1 VAAFFALVCTLIVS
15 FLVTRIGSVALSLT
29 GMAQDSARFQAK
41 SAYTGVG
48 FTTSESEQVVNN
60 PVRRRILATLMT
72 LGNVGIA
79 VVIASMMGTFAAVG
93 TNDNN
98 LLLRVALLSCV
109 LALLW
114 VIGTRRWFDQ
124 GIERLIAYALRRWTH
139 LDIHDYVSL
148 LHLADGFVVFEICVN
163 EGDWVCEK
171 TLAESM
177 LSAEGVLI
185 LGIHR
190 ANGKYIGSPNGD
202 TNVHDGDVLTV
213 YGPQL
218 RLEELDLRQ
227 QGFQGDTAHRT
238 AIEDQQKSTAEVDDN
253 SENNDH
259 LFSASD

>member
-1 VAAFFALVCTLIVS
+1 MAAFFALVCTLIVS

-48 FTTSESEQVVNN
+48 FTTSESEQVVNH
-60 PVRRRILATLMT
+60 PVRRRILSTLMT

-79 VVIASMMGTFAAVG
+79 VVIASMMGTFATVG
-93 TNDNN
+93 TNDKS
-98 LLLRVALLSCV
+98 LLLRVGLLSCV
-109 LALLW
+109 LASLW

-190 ANGKYIGSPNGD
+190 ANGKYIGSPNGK

-238 AIEDQQKSTAEVDDN
+238 AIEDQQKSTAEVDDD
-253 SENNDH
+253 SEKQ
-259 LFSASD
+259 